1 MEKRIQ
7 CTVCKKVKYSKFTDN
22 QLNLIAPVDSK
33 VEKGTEVDF
42 GICVD
47 NYFSEHTIEDVQC
60 SQCDKRC
67 NFNSRFRFLKFP
79 RTLCVVLQRFVF
91 DEWVPKKLEIEL
103 QVPDGA
109 KIDFQK
115 YMSATDCKPAEGE
128 EAMPEAAENEEVEP
142 ELDQALLNMVCQMG
156 IPENPAKHALYK
168 SGGTDADLAVTWYF
182 ENMADESINLP
193 LRVKKAGAPSSGDEV
208 PREMVEMML
217 AMGFPEKKCI
227 KALKKCDNNP
237 ERATDWLF
245 SHMDDPDS
253 DVKMTEEVKNEEEY
267 SCDKPGF
274 YKLQSFIT
282 HLGASVHAGHYV
294 CHVKKDGKW
303 VYFNDAKVAETT
315 EPPIGKGYLYF
326 FQKD

>member
-1 MEKRIQ
+1 MQSVAHREQLHHVERKGRALLKHQDPAKRQ
-7 CTVCKKVKYSKFTDN
+7 
-22 QLNLIAPVDSK
+22 QLDGLRKQHHRFPSEGVAESSHDRSDDERN
-33 VEKGTEVDF
+33 EVNRRHELATAD
-42 GICVD
+42 G
-47 NYFSEHTIEDVQC
+47 
-60 SQCDKRC
+60 KR
-67 NFNSRFRFLKFP
+67 
-79 RTLCVVLQRFVF
+79 
-91 DEWVPKKLEIEL
+91 
-103 QVPDGA
+103 DGVA
-109 KIDFQK
+109 
-115 YMSATDCKPAEGE
+115 G
-128 EAMPEAAENEEVEP
+128 EEVEP

-253 DVKMTEEVKNEEEY
+253 DVEMTEEVKNEEEY